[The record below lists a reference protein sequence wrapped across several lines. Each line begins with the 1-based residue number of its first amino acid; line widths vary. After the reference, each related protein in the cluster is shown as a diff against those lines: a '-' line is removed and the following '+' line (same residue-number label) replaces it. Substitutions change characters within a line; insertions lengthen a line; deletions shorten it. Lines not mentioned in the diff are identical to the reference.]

1 MQLIRGIDGVKIAVY
16 DPNPCGKREVL
27 MVHGWPLSAKMYE
40 YQKRLLLEHGFRVV
54 TMDLPGFGRSDAP
67 ACGYSYDC
75 LSDAVYAVVKS
86 LGLCRFVLVGFSMGG
101 AIVLRYMRRHRG
113 YGVRK
118 LALLAA
124 AAPRFTCSPD
134 FPLGMEPSQVDQL
147 IEEIET
153 DRARFSEKFSRQ
165 LLYTPHSEA
174 VLNWFQGISEEA
186 SQNATIRTACSLRNE
201 DGRKDLESVH
211 VPTAIFHGKQDEVVP
226 YALGEYQH
234 QHIPCSE
241 LIPFEKSGHGVFYD
255 ELERF
260 NGEFLRFLLN

>member
-40 YQKRLLLEHGFRVV
+40 YQERLLLEHGFRVV

-67 ACGYSYDC
+67 AGGYSYDC

-147 IEEIET
+147 IEEEEKQTYTFQQEMIRQGYSCRPLTLDEIHILLSAQYYAVFEIVRHKLEKDEAL
-153 DRARFSEKFSRQ
+153 DRIHLIADFFGSAWK
-165 LLYTPHSEA
+165 LYF
-174 VLNWFQGISEEA
+174 V
-186 SQNATIRTACSLRNE
+186 
-201 DGRKDLESVH
+201 
-211 VPTAIFHGKQDEVVP
+211 
-226 YALGEYQH
+226 
-234 QHIPCSE
+234 
-241 LIPFEKSGHGVFYD
+241 
-255 ELERF
+255 
-260 NGEFLRFLLN
+260 

>member
-1 MQLIRGIDGVKIAVY
+1 MTKAI
-16 DPNPCGKREVL
+16 
-27 MVHGWPLSAKMYE
+27 
-40 YQKRLLLEHGFRVV
+40 LLLHGFATNKTDFDPIIDELNNLYDHVECHN
-54 TMDLPGFGRSDAP
+54 LPGHNGEPRLKGFTAHATMKYVDNAISKLEKK
-67 ACGYSYDC
+67 YDII
-75 LSDAVYAVVKS
+75 D
-86 LGLCRFVLVGFSMGG
+86 VLGFSMGG

>member
-40 YQKRLLLEHGFRVV
+40 YQERLLLEHGFRVV

-211 VPTAIFHGKQDEVVP
+211 VPTAIFMENKTRWSLTRWENISISIFPAQ
-226 YALGEYQH
+226 
-234 QHIPCSE
+234 
-241 LIPFEKSGHGVFYD
+241 
-255 ELERF
+255 
-260 NGEFLRFLLN
+260 N